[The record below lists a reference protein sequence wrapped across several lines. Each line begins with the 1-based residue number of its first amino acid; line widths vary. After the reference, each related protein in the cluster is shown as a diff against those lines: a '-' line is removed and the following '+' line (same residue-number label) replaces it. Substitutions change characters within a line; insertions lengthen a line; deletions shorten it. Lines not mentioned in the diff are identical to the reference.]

1 VVATWMNHFS
11 GYKPT
16 RFLVDAI
23 SEVQHPIRAV
33 SRPEA
38 VFLNY

>member
-1 VVATWMNHFS
+1 MDESLFRLQTF
-11 GYKPT
+11 T
-16 RFLVDAI
+16 RFLGEAI